1 MMEEQMSQG
10 ILHFKGPTLA
20 SSLPIYYLLAA
31 RHSTLSVWRQ
41 KKKKSKQGISP
52 CKQLSIQK
60 QEPKDLNYRQLFQ
73 SLYPLTNRFRKRKG
87 IEHR

>member
-1 MMEEQMSQG
+1 MEEQMSQG
-10 ILHFKGPTLA
+10 ILRFKGPTLA
-20 SSLPIYYLLAA
+20 SSLPIYYLLDT
-31 RHSTLSVWRQ
+31 RLCLCGD